1 MQSPFGKS
9 GDAMLTRIKSFFD
22 AHLVPG
28 PVADARDSEHVL
40 RLAIGALL
48 LEMMNMDGEV
58 WPEQREAVETALR
71 GHFELTESEV
81 AELLELAEAER
92 IESTDYF
99 QFTSLINGAYTP
111 EQKIRLVELLWRIA
125 YANESLHSHEEYLVR
140 KVADLLYVPHSA
152 FIAAKHRAGSG

>member
-1 MQSPFGKS
+1 V
-9 GDAMLTRIKSFFD
+9 LRRIKNFFD
-22 AHLVPG
+22 EHMMPG
-28 PVADARDSEHVL
+28 PADDALDSEHVL

-58 WPEQREAVETALR
+58 WPEQRQAVETALR

-81 AELLELAEAER
+81 AGLLELAEAER
-92 IESTDYF
+92 AESTDYF
-99 QFTSLINGAYTP
+99 QFTSLINGVYSP
-111 EQKIRLVELLWRIA
+111 EQKIKLVELLWRIA

-152 FIAAKHRAGSG
+152 FIATKHRAGGG